1 MICRPASQRRISLV
15 VYATLVVC
23 AAPAVVVLWST
34 FMKRPPSRPEAQT
47 PPAARAW
54 QPAQIAADLPQRGGA
69 QRPQAAT
76 PAILRFPPAELS
88 AAPLPHQEALLLTTA
103 TEQSE
108 VDAFR
113 LPDFPSEAP
122 PTAAAVPPPVVA
134 PYQEPAKPKLAEPLP
149 RIAASVSG
157 GSSTAP
163 ENTASAVPTVELP
176 PPSARVAPPTST
188 ATAKPLTFPTAADS
202 ATFPVPFTTPT
213 PDAAPAVTTSVVP
226 STADLAAPQLAVAP
240 PSPSPADAGSQVAF
254 PPVAPPAA
262 MAPEPIATPS
272 PQPADVPSPFTSA
285 DIAPP
290 PPILTAQPSPQLA
303 ASPADLP
310 PSIPDPWA
318 ALGGH
323 VAPPPADAA
332 TITIDQA
339 RYLALVNNKDI
350 AVLGHM
356 PQIAATAVGT
366 EAAVFDPV
374 FNVNTQGG
382 HYDRQTSTQIQ
393 SLGNSIPVL
402 KTTFFLP
409 GTGLNL
415 AYVEKQFRSGARV
428 EAGLGQNLYSY
439 SPAGSFV
446 FVNPAWTSSLN
457 LLLEQPL
464 FRGRGAVA
472 TEAPLKIARANQQ
485 QSWQSFQATVNQILR
500 DAEFAYWETYSAYRE
515 LHLRDLALAQAL
527 RTVEREQE
535 RFRLGEAAIP
545 DVAEAIEQAEEFRI
559 ERADA
564 ENRFIAAA
572 RELRRVMGVPPD
584 DPRPIVPAT
593 PAGDAPLVVDY
604 ASGGMQALGRPEI
617 AAQRAV
623 VEAANIEV
631 CRRRNGLQPDLAVR
645 AIYSVSG
652 LDSQLDGAWN
662 SVGNWS
668 YNDWTAGVVYK
679 QPLGRRADQSAM
691 QRAQAALAMETARLN
706 QIEHEVLHQLAGA
719 ADEVQAAERMMN
731 LHRRRREAAA
741 VQLEARRELF
751 IENKAT
757 LREQLDAEES
767 YTSAVIDETLAQVQ
781 YQRALTAWNYAR
793 GAMNQNEL
801 VLAE

>member
-1 MICRPASQRRISLV
+1 MICRPASQRRLSLI
-15 VYATLVVC
+15 VYTTIAVC

-34 FMKRPPSRPEAQT
+34 LVKRPPSRPEAQSL
-47 PPAARAW
+47 PAAQTWRS
-54 QPAQIAADLPQRGGA
+54 AQIATDLPQRTGA
-69 QRPQAAT
+69 RQRQSAA
-76 PAILRFPPAELS
+76 PAVLQFPRAELS
-88 AAPLPHQEALLLTTA
+88 AAPLPRQEALQLTAA
-103 TEQSE
+103 TEQPE
-108 VDAFR
+108 LDIFR

-122 PTAAAVPPPVVA
+122 STAAAFPPPVVV
-134 PYQEPAKPKLAEPLP
+134 PYQEPAKPTHAEPLP

-157 GSSTAP
+157 GSTTAP
-163 ENTASAVPTVELP
+163 ENTASAVPTAELP
-176 PPSARVAPPTST
+176 PPARVAPLASTST
-188 ATAKPLTFPTAADS
+188 TKPLTFPAAAGA
-202 ATFPVPFTTPT
+202 ATTSVPFTPSM
-213 PDAAPAVTTSVVP
+213 PDAAPDVATSVGP
-226 STADLAAPQLAVAP
+226 STTDLAAPQLAVAP
-240 PSPSPADAGSQVAF
+240 PSPAEAGPQVAF

-262 MAPEPIATPS
+262 LASEPIATPS
-272 PQPADVPSPFTSA
+272 PQPPEAPSPFTPS
-285 DIAPP
+285 DIAPSP
-290 PPILTAQPSPQLA
+290 PAFAAQPSPQLA

-323 VAPPPADAA
+323 AAPPPADAA

-356 PQIAATAVGT
+356 PQIAATAIGT

-393 SLGNSIPVL
+393 SLGTTIPVL

-409 GTGLNL
+409 GAGLNL
-415 AYVEKQFRSGARV
+415 AYLEKQFRSGARV
-428 EAGLGQNLYSY
+428 QAGVGQNLYSY

-500 DAEFAYWETYSAYRE
+500 DAEFAYWQTYSAYRE

-604 ASGGMQALGRPEI
+604 ASGNMQALGRPEI

-662 SVGNWS
+662 SVGSWN